1 MDQERDIRGSIL
13 TLPPSLALLPLHPP
27 GGQQIMKTIYQARAL
42 QGLTAFSAALAA
54 ALFARGDTR
63 RTSTRLLRLP
73 ARLSALCG
81 RPRPP

>member
-13 TLPPSLALLPLHPP
+13 TLARPPPSPP
-27 GGQQIMKTIYQARAL
+27 RGQQIMKTIYQARAL

-54 ALFARGDTR
+54 ALFAGGDTR

-81 RPRPP
+81 RPQPP